1 MIADDRPEWVKHTLD
16 KYVVKKTD
24 AIVLPKL
31 GRNLQAEVGKV
42 QSIIDVVAKH
52 AVADTER
59 VRLRN
64 KVQDLLNVLNSK
76 DSR

>member
-1 MIADDRPEWVKHTLD
+1 MITDNQPEWVKNTLG
-16 KYVVKKTD
+16 KYIGKKTSG
-24 AIVLPKL
+24 IVLPKL

-42 QSIIDVVAKH
+42 QSIIDVVTKH
-52 AVADTER
+52 AVADTEL

-76 DSR
+76 Q